1 MKLTEYDIET
11 MFRLRY
17 LYGMS
22 VGYIAAEYEQRPEF
36 TAKVLKGER
45 LRKWSR
51 PLFDNLKE
59 CESDEY

>member
-1 MKLTEYDIET
+1 
-11 MFRLRY
+11 
-17 LYGMS
+17 MS